1 MKGNSGFTLLESLIV
16 MLCISVFFLVPL
28 IMIKNWKEQLEVTMF
43 LNKLERG
50 IEKTHQSAIIESHGT
65 SINQK
70 QNSSEIIFNYWHHQK
85 KMSDYLKVEYPFV
98 LKTNETI
105 DFKNTTGNISK
116 LQVIKLR
123 DELNKKEI
131 TYKFQIG
138 SGKVIKSE
146 KKL

>member
-1 MKGNSGFTLLESLIV
+1 MKENSGFTLLESLIV

-70 QNSSEIIFNYWHHQK
+70 RNSSEIIFNYWHHQK
-85 KMSDYLKVEYPFV
+85 QMSDYLKVEYPFV

>member
-1 MKGNSGFTLLESLIV
+1 
-16 MLCISVFFLVPL
+16 
-28 IMIKNWKEQLEVTMF
+28 MIKNWKEQLEVTMF
-43 LNKLERG
+43 LNKLERR

-70 QNSSEIIFNYWHHQK
+70 RNSSEIIFNYWHHQK
-85 KMSDYLKVEYPFV
+85 QMSDYLKVEYPFV

>member
-70 QNSSEIIFNYWHHQK
+70 RNSSEIIFNYWHHQK

>member
-1 MKGNSGFTLLESLIV
+1 MRGNKGFTLVESLIV

-28 IMIKNWKEQLEVTMF
+28 IMTKNWKEQLEANMF

-50 IEKTHQSAIIESHGT
+50 IEKTHQSAIIEGHGT

-70 QNSSEIIFNYWHHQK
+70 RNSSDIIFNYWHHQEQ
-85 KMSDYLKVEYPFV
+85 MSDYLKVEYPFV

-105 DFKNTTGNISK
+105 TFIHTTGNISK

-131 TYKFQIG
+131 IYKFQIG

-146 KKL
+146 QKI

>member
-1 MKGNSGFTLLESLIV
+1 MKKNSGFTLLESLIV
-16 MLCISVFFLVPL
+16 MFCISVFFLVPL

-70 QNSSEIIFNYWHHQK
+70 RNSSEIIFNYWNHQK
-85 KMSDYLKVEYPFV
+85 QMSDYLKVEYPFV

>member
-1 MKGNSGFTLLESLIV
+1 MKKNQGFSLVESLVV

-28 IMIKNWKEQLEVTMF
+28 IMTKKWKEQLEVSMF

-50 IEKTHQSAIIESHGT
+50 IEKTHQSAIIEGHGT
-65 SINQK
+65 FIHQK
-70 QNSSEIIFNYWHHQK
+70 RNNSEIIFSYWHHQK
-85 KMSDYLKVEYPFV
+85 EMSDYLKVEYPFV

-105 DFKNTTGNISK
+105 TFIHTTGNISK
-116 LQVIKLR
+116 LQVIKLI

>member
-105 DFKNTTGNISK
+105 DFKNTTGNIAK